1 MLLIDLR
8 LLANITDKLF
18 LSGTAIGKFKPDG
31 YYWESFPRFAS
42 FDMMS
47 GYVYTKNANKNGPFS
62 CKHGK
67 WAGER
72 GQQEAFTVYM
82 GVLGKKN
89 IPVRQNRRRKTLGN
103 PVFLDKRLLA
113 IGIYT

>member
-1 MLLIDLR
+1 MGI
-8 LLANITDKLF
+8 
-18 LSGTAIGKFKPDG
+18 
-31 YYWESFPRFAS
+31 